1 VTCTQVWPLPSSF
14 LGAVLAPDVQVRHP
28 LQSAAGLFRSRWF
41 VIGWV
46 IAVGAWG
53 LHVAALALAPLRTI
67 R

>member
-1 VTCTQVWPLPSSF
+1 VIT
-14 LGAVLAPDVQVRHP
+14 VR
-28 LQSAAGLFRSRWF
+28 AAGLFRSRWF

-46 IAVGAWG
+46 IAVGACG